1 MLESEVREV
10 TSSRTKCG
18 GVSSHS
24 LASWEEGQEVKEE
37 EGQEKEEAEI
47 ERIGSK
53 EKRKERG
60 GRMKGRRQE
69 SRKGG
74 RGEGR
79 RRERRGRESKE
90 RRDFNFF
97 IPQHSTNEVTAHIY
111 QFISQMLQ

>member
-37 EGQEKEEAEI
+37 EGQAKEEAEI

-53 EKRKERG
+53 EKRKER
-60 GRMKGRRQE
+60 R
-69 SRKGG
+69 GG
-74 RGEGR
+74 RGGRSR
-79 RRERRGRESKE
+79 RRKEEER
-90 RRDFNFF
+90 
-97 IPQHSTNEVTAHIY
+97 
-111 QFISQMLQ
+111 

>member
-60 GRMKGRRQE
+60 GRMKGRRQA

-74 RGEGR
+74 RGVMTSTDFIY
-79 RRERRGRESKE
+79 RGCCNCYLLVRFE
-90 RRDFNFF
+90 
-97 IPQHSTNEVTAHIY
+97 
-111 QFISQMLQ
+111 

>member
-24 LASWEEGQEVKEE
+24 LASWEEGQKVKEE

-53 EKRKERG
+53 EKERR
-60 GRMKGRRQE
+60 GRMKGRRQASE
-69 SRKGG
+69 KGG
-74 RGEGR
+74 RGEEGR
-79 RRERRGRESKE
+79 VKK
-90 RRDFNFF
+90 
-97 IPQHSTNEVTAHIY
+97 
-111 QFISQMLQ
+111 